1 MNKTAYILFSAVVF
15 GLCVFFSA
23 GLLFQGAADPDRTA
37 LPEFMKEN
45 HINDDFGSE
54 FEEWFSK
61 NFAFSDTITDIYTDI
76 KLALFNEGNSQVIVG
91 KDNFLFFAD
100 TINDYV
106 GLDRMSD
113 EDIRRTAQV
122 LALLNDQSAEA
133 GAEFLFVCAPN
144 KNSVYGEYMP
154 ARYKKSGSLSDLD
167 RLYREL
173 DLLGVHYI
181 DLRDVLRQS
190 DRLTYHKRDTHWNGI
205 GAQIAFGMITAHF
218 GVNMPDYGEEVVV
231 TDFEGDLDALLYP
244 GKTKYDV
251 NTTRNF
257 DGMFIF
263 TSAYSN
269 PMDLGITSRSGA
281 TGKLLMFRDSFA
293 NALIPY
299 AASSFGEVRME
310 RIIPYN
316 MAQLETYAPDYVI
329 VEIAERNIRNIAN
342 YITVNEE

>member
-1 MNKTAYILFSAVVF
+1 MNKIAYILFSAVVIGF
-15 GLCVFFSA
+15 CIFFSA
-23 GLLFQGAADPDRTA
+23 GLLLPGAADPDRTA
-37 LPEFMKEN
+37 PPVLIKDN
-45 HINDDFGSE
+45 HINNDFGSE

-61 NFAFSDTITDIYTDI
+61 NFAFSDTVTDIYTDI
-76 KLALFNEGNSQVIVG
+76 KLAIFNEGNNQVIPG
-91 KDNFLFFAD
+91 KDSFLFFAD

-113 EDIRRTAQV
+113 DDIKRTAQA
-122 LALLNDQSAEA
+122 LALFSKQSAEA

-154 ARYKKSGSLSDLD
+154 ARYEKSGVPSDLD
-167 RLYREL
+167 RLYAEL
-173 DLLGVHYI
+173 DLLGVPYI
-181 DLRDVLRQS
+181 DLRDALKQS
-190 DRLTYHKRDTHWNGI
+190 DRLTYHKRDTHWNGT
-205 GAQIAFGMITAHF
+205 GALIAFGMITDRF
-218 GVNMPDYGEEVVV
+218 GVEMPDYGEEIAE

-257 DGMFIF
+257 EGMFVF

-269 PMDLGITSRSGA
+269 PMDLIITSRSGA
-281 TGKLLMFRDSFA
+281 DGKLLMFRDSFA

-310 RIIPYN
+310 RTTPYN
-316 MAQLETYAPDYVI
+316 MAQLETYVPDYVI
-329 VEIAERNIRNIAN
+329 VEIAERNIRNIAD
-342 YITVNEE
+342 YITDKE